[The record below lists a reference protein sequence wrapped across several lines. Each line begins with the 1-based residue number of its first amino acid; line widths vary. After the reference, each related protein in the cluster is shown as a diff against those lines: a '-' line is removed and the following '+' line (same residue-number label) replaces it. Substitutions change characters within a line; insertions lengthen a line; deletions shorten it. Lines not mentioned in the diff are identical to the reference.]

1 MAQRPQFATPDA
13 QSLCHLKAEPV
24 WPETAL
30 GSAAR
35 VQPLSA
41 GPTLVDREMTTEA
54 QVWAFAGTIS
64 YSTWKSSSLPP
75 REERDFG
82 LEAASGKDGSCHIPC
97 RVPRRLQRL
106 SSFPGPAQACG
117 GAALR

>member
-1 MAQRPQFATPDA
+1 MNGPGYGPIKLFRKTGFRQELAQRPQFATPDA

-41 GPTLVDREMTTEA
+41 GPMLVDRKMTTEA
-54 QVWAFAGTIS
+54 QVWAFAGTTS
-64 YSTWKSSSLPP
+64 YSTWKSRSLPP
-75 REERDFG
+75 
-82 LEAASGKDGSCHIPC
+82 
-97 RVPRRLQRL
+97 
-106 SSFPGPAQACG
+106 
-117 GAALR
+117 